1 MKYINI
7 KAKDLTGFRDFLE
20 KLDESTDTFMT
31 KDEVRVFKRTK
42 DISIYAGDK
51 NISTQNI
58 TFIMNFIK
66 EVLLWKS

>member
-42 DISIYAGDK
+42 DISVYAGDK
-51 NISTQNI
+51 NVSTQNI
-58 TFIMNFIK
+58 PFIINFIK
-66 EVLLWKS
+66 EVLL

>member
-7 KAKDLTGFRDFLE
+7 EAKDLTGFRDFLE

-31 KDEVRVFKRTK
+31 KDEIRFFKRTK
-42 DISIYAGDK
+42 DISVYAGDK

-58 TFIMNFIK
+58 PFIMNFIK
-66 EVLLWKS
+66 EVLL